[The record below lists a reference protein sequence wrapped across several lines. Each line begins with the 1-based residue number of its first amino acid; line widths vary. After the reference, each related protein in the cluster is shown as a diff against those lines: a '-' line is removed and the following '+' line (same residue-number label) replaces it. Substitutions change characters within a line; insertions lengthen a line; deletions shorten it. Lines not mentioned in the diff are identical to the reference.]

1 MSQLSRG
8 PLILDTGGWLYALAG
23 DEAYAKALKDARPA
37 IVPGL
42 VLAEVDWHLR
52 KRREDMAQL
61 LREVTQGA
69 YAYEPVT
76 LEDVER
82 AAQVDKKFADLG
94 LGIVDASIVALA
106 ERLDVRR
113 ILTIDGDFAA
123 VRMGKR
129 WSKGFE
135 LVVGLC

>member
-1 MSQLSRG
+1 MSFG

-23 DEAYAKALKDARPA
+23 DEPYARALKDARPA

-52 KRREDMAQL
+52 KRRADMGRL
-61 LREVTQGA
+61 LKEVTQGA

-76 LEDVER
+76 LDDVER
-82 AAQVDKKFADLG
+82 AAQVDKKFRDLG
-94 LGIVDASIVALA
+94 LGIVDASIVAMA

-113 ILTIDGDFAA
+113 ILTTDADFSV
-123 VRMGKR
+123 VRMGRR
-129 WSKGFE
+129 WSKAFE
-135 LVVGLC
+135 LVVPLP

>member
-1 MSQLSRG
+1 MSLG
-8 PLILDTGGWLYALAG
+8 PLILDTGGWLCALAG
-23 DEAYAKALKDARPA
+23 DEAYASALKDARPA

-52 KRREDMAQL
+52 KRREDMARL

-94 LGIVDASIVALA
+94 LGIVDASIVAMA

-113 ILTIDGDFAA
+113 ILTIDRDFSA

-135 LVVGLC
+135 LVVPLS

>member
-1 MSQLSRG
+1 MADDSISVEGLLWA
-8 PLILDTGGWLYALAG
+8 PAG

-37 IVPGL
+37 IVPSL

-52 KRREDMAQL
+52 KRREDMARL
-61 LREVTQGA
+61 LKELTQGV
-69 YAYEPVT
+69 YAYEAVT

-94 LGIVDASIVALA
+94 LGVVDASIVALA

-113 ILTIDGDFAA
+113 ILTIDADFAA

-129 WSKGFE
+129 WRRAFE
-135 LVVGLC
+135 LAVPIG

>member
-1 MSQLSRG
+1 MSTG

-23 DEAYAKALKDARPA
+23 DEPYATALKDARPA

-52 KRREDMAQL
+52 KRRADMGRL
-61 LREVTQGA
+61 LKELTQGA

-76 LEDVER
+76 LDDVAR
-82 AAQVDKKFADLG
+82 AAQVDKKFTDLE

-106 ERLDVRR
+106 ERLDLRR
-113 ILTIDGDFAA
+113 ILTIDADFSAL
-123 VRMGKR
+123 RMGRR
-129 WSKGFE
+129 WNRAFE
-135 LVVGLC
+135 LAVPLG

>member
-1 MSQLSRG
+1 MSVG

-23 DEAYAKALKDARPA
+23 DEEYASALREARPA
-37 IVPGL
+37 IVPAL

-52 KRREDMAQL
+52 KRREDMGRL
-61 LREVTQGA
+61 LKDVTQGA
-69 YAYEPVT
+69 YAYEPMT
-76 LEDVER
+76 FDDVER
-82 AAQVDKKFADLG
+82 AAQVDRKFADLG

-113 ILTIDGDFAA
+113 ILTIDSDFSA

-129 WSKGFE
+129 WRRGFE
-135 LVVGLC
+135 LVVPLS

>member
-1 MSQLSRG
+1 MKG
-8 PLILDTGGWLYALAG
+8 V
-23 DEAYAKALKDARPA
+23 RPA

-42 VLAEVDWHLR
+42 VLAEVDCHLR
-52 KRREDMAQL
+52 KRREDMARL
-61 LREVTQGA
+61 LRDVTLGA

-82 AAQVDKKFADLG
+82 AAQVEKEFAD

-113 ILTIDGDFAA
+113 ILTIDADFAA

-135 LVVGLC
+135 LVVGLS

>member
-1 MSQLSRG
+1 MRWGLRWG
-8 PLILDTGGWLYALAG
+8 LAG
-23 DEAYAKALKDARPA
+23 DEAYAKALKEARPA

-52 KRREDMAQL
+52 KRREDMARL
-61 LREVTQGA
+61 LKEVTQGA

-94 LGIVDASIVALA
+94 LGIVDASTVAMA

-113 ILTIDGDFAA
+113 ILTIDGDFRV

-135 LVVGLC
+135 LVVPIER

>member
-1 MSQLSRG
+1 VSLG
-8 PLILDTGGWLYALAG
+8 PVIVDTGGWLCALAG
-23 DEAYAKALKDARPA
+23 DEAYADALKDARPA

-52 KRREDMAQL
+52 KRREDMARL
-61 LREVTQGA
+61 LKEVTQGA

-94 LGIVDASIVALA
+94 LGIVDASIVAMA

-113 ILTIDGDFAA
+113 ILTIDSDFSA

-135 LVVGLC
+135 LVVPLP